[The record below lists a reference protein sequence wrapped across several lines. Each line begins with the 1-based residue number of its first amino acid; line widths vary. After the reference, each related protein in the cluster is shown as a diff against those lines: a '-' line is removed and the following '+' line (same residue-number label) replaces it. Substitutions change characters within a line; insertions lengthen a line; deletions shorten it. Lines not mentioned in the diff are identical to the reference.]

1 MKFLLLGA
9 KILPANVDLVVF
21 DPLDYI
27 FDSLAHFSGLHPQI
41 LLKQHMKHLKSTLPV
56 GYPPTLTIYEL
67 SLTQSEYFARKCGF
81 SGF

>member
-41 LLKQHMKHLKSTLPV
+41 LLKQHLKHLKSTLPV
-56 GYPPTLTIYEL
+56 RYPSTLTIHGV
-67 SLTQSEYFARKCGF
+67 SLAQSEDFARKCGF
-81 SGF
+81 SDF